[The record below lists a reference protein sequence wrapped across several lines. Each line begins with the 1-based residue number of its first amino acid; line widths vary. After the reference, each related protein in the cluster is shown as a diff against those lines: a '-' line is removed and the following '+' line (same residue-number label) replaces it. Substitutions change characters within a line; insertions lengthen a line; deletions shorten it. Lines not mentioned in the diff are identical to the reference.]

1 MLMLPWPLLS
11 PRAALALVFA
21 QAGSSIGAVVVEG
34 LVAVH
39 AFSPHNLPID
49 EGGYEVIPHLRPK
62 PFIRPCCAEQLARD
76 AASALLVQLIHCSH
90 CQPHLPCLGIKK
102 DYL

>member
-1 MLMLPWPLLS
+1 MAMVYAQLLMLPWPLLS

-34 LVAVH
+34 PVAVH
-39 AFSPHNLPID
+39 AFSPHDLPVD

-62 PFIRPCCAEQLARD
+62 PFIQTCCEEQRARD
-76 AASALLVQLIHCSH
+76 AASALFLFN
-90 CQPHLPCLGIKK
+90 
-102 DYL
+102 